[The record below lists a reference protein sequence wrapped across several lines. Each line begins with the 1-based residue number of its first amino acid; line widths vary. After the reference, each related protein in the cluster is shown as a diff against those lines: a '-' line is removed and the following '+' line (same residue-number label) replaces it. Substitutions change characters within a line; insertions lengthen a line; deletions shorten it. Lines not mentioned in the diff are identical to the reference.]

1 MKSSEASR
9 VLISRA
15 DTWGESAGLKE
26 REGETWALPCV
37 HAYLLAK
44 VDSSARV
51 SERVADIL
59 WASAPSPEDPF

>member
-1 MKSSEASR
+1 M
-9 VLISRA
+9 LISRK

-59 WASAPSPEDPF
+59 